1 MPPLPRTAA
10 LVLALALGSAGPGM
24 AEVDAGA
31 YLSARAALQ
40 AGDFASAAP
49 YLLSAISSDPGNP
62 QILESAIMAQLGR
75 GEFARAEPV
84 ARLMEDTGLES
95 PRAAM
100 VLVAADVR
108 AGNWEGILESL
119 DAGRRVSPLADALT
133 RGWAYMGAGHVQEA
147 LTAFDE
153 MAETSGMRAFALQH
167 KALALALAGDFEG
180 AEAIYALPPGQ
191 GPIPTRSVIL
201 ARAEVL
207 AQLGRVEEAG
217 DLVRLAQAQASD
229 PVLAALAEQLDAG
242 GAVPFTV
249 VRNAADGM
257 AEAWFTIASVLV
269 DESNDLNVLIHAR
282 IAQAMNPAHVDAL
295 FLAAQLLERMEQYS
309 AARAAYADVP
319 VDHPLHAM
327 AELGR
332 ADVLRHQGE
341 AEAAIE
347 VLAALLRSDPDFGP
361 AAQRL
366 GDALRAV
373 DRGEEA
379 LVAYSRALEIAG
391 PDDPARWR
399 LLFARA
405 VTLFWLDDWDAAEA
419 DFRAA
424 IELQPSEP
432 SLLNYYG
439 YSLVDRGEKLDEA
452 LVMIERA
459 VVLDPRNGAYVD
471 SLGWAYY
478 RLGRLEEAVTTL
490 ERAATL
496 ESADPVV
503 NDHLGDAYWRVGR
516 LREARFQWHRALSFD
531 PEEADAQMIRH
542 KLESGLGETDE
553 EMVVNGG

>member
-1 MPPLPRTAA
+1 MPLLPRTAA
-10 LVLALALGSAGPGM
+10 LVMALALGGAGPGM

-31 YLSARAALQ
+31 YLAARAALQ

-62 QILESAIMAQLGR
+62 MILESAILAQLGR
-75 GEFARAEPV
+75 GDFARAEPV
-84 ARLMEDTGLES
+84 ARLMEDSGLES

-133 RGWAYMGAGHVQEA
+133 RGWANMGAGRVQEA
-147 LTAFDE
+147 LAAFDE

-167 KALALALAGDFEG
+167 KALALALAGDFERAG
-180 AEAIYALPPGQ
+180 AIYALPPGQ

-207 AQLGRVEEAG
+207 AQLGQLGEAG
-217 DLVRLAQAQASD
+217 ELVRMAQARAPD
-229 PVLAALAEQLDAG
+229 PALAALAGRLDAG
-242 GAVPFTV
+242 EAVPFTV

-295 FLAAQLLERMEQYS
+295 FLAAQLLERMEQYG
-309 AARAAYADVP
+309 AARAAYAEVP
-319 VDHPLHAM
+319 VDHPLHTM

-332 ADVLRHQGE
+332 ADVLRRQGE

-347 VLAALLRSDPDFGP
+347 VLTALLRSDPDFGP

-373 DRGEEA
+373 DRDEEA
-379 LVAYSRALEIAG
+379 LIAYSRALEIAG
-391 PDDPARWR
+391 PDDLGRWR

-405 VTLFWLDDWDAAEA
+405 VTRFWLDDWDAAET

-424 IELQPSEP
+424 IDLQPSEP

-452 LVMIERA
+452 LAMIEQA
-459 VVLDPRNGAYVD
+459 VALDPRNGAYID

-531 PEEADAQMIRH
+531 PEEADAQAIRH
-542 KLESGLGETDE
+542 KLDSGLGETGA